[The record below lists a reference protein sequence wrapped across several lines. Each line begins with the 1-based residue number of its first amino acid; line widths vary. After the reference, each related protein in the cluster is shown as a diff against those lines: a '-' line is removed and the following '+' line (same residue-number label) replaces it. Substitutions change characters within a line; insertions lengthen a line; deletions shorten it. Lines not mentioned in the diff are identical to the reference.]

1 MPHVALWCS
10 NPSVLALRCS
20 NPSVLALWCSNP
32 WMSRDDHDRIPSG
45 SRGPSAT
52 LGHRSQGEDGVDT
65 GTDTDTKA
73 LLAEI
78 DTLADEAIAAI
89 DAAAGEQGLEAAKAA
104 VYGRKSRLTEV
115 RRSIGSLPKEVKPA
129 VGQALSMVNARID
142 AAIAVRTSTFAAEA
156 ERRLLE
162 SETVDLSLPGRRSRM
177 GHRHVLTKVFQ
188 EIADVFVGM
197 GYRVAEG
204 PEVETAWYSFDALN
218 IPPTHPARLGMD
230 TIYVDHPPG
239 RSEDGTEGDVLL
251 RPHTSPVQIRLME
264 TEPPPLYYIVPGRV
278 FRNDTVDAT
287 HASQFHQIEGLA
299 IDRALSFGDLAGTI
313 ERFCHEY
320 FGPAFDIRLFPD
332 YFPFTEPSAGLEVR
346 WGDKW
351 LEIAGCGM
359 VDPNV
364 LEAVGLDP
372 ERWQGFAWGFGVE
385 RIAMLRY
392 GVPDIRW
399 FTDNDVR
406 FLERFT

>member
-1 MPHVALWCS
+1 MDA
-10 NPSVLALRCS
+10 
-20 NPSVLALWCSNP
+20 
-32 WMSRDDHDRIPSG
+32 
-45 SRGPSAT
+45 
-52 LGHRSQGEDGVDT
+52 DT
-65 GTDTDTKA
+65 GPETEA
-73 LLAEI
+73 ILAEI
-78 DTLADEAIAAI
+78 DTLAGDAVVAIGAAVDEAA
-89 DAAAGEQGLEAAKAA
+89 LEAAKAA
-104 VYGRKSRLTEV
+104 VYGRKSRLTEI
-115 RRSIGSLPKEVKPA
+115 RRSIGSLPKAAKPA
-129 VGQALSMVNARID
+129 VGHALNAVNERID
-142 AAIAVRTSTFAAEA
+142 TAIAAQAAAFAAVA

-162 SETVDLSLPGRRSRM
+162 SETADLSLPGRRSHM

-230 TIYVDHPPG
+230 TIYVDHPVG
-239 RSEDGTEGDVLL
+239 AASAATGTAGEVLL

-320 FGPAFDIRLFPD
+320 FGPTFDIRLFPD
-332 YFPFTEPSAGLEVR
+332 FFPFTEPSAGLEVR

-364 LEAVGLDP
+364 LAAVGLDP
-372 ERWQGFAWGFGVE
+372 EQWQGFAWGFGVE

-399 FTDNDVR
+399 FTDNDIR

>member
-1 MPHVALWCS
+1 M
-10 NPSVLALRCS
+10 
-20 NPSVLALWCSNP
+20 
-32 WMSRDDHDRIPSG
+32 
-45 SRGPSAT
+45 
-52 LGHRSQGEDGVDT
+52 
-65 GTDTDTKA
+65 DTDTQ
-73 LLAEI
+73 AEAVLGEI
-78 DTLADEAIAAI
+78 EDL
-89 DAAAGEQGLEAAKAA
+89 AAGAVAAVEAATDPDGLEAAKAA
-104 VYGRKSRLTEV
+104 VYGRKSRLTEI
-115 RRSIGSLPKEVKPA
+115 RRSMGSLPKEVKPA
-129 VGQALSMVNARID
+129 VGRAMNDVNRRID
-142 AAIAVRTSTFAAEA
+142 AAIEARATVFAVEA

-162 SETVDLSLPGRRSRM
+162 SETLDLSLPGRRSHM
-177 GHRHVLTKVFQ
+177 GHRHVITKVFQ
-188 EIADVFVGM
+188 EVADTFVGM

-239 RSEDGTEGDVLL
+239 AARADGRTEADVLL

-278 FRNDTVDAT
+278 FRNETADAT

-299 IDRALSFGDLAGTI
+299 IDRDLSFGDLAGTI

-372 ERWQGFAWGFGVE
+372 EQWQGFAWGFGVE

-392 GVPDIRW
+392 EVPDIRW
-399 FTDNDVR
+399 FTDNDLR
-406 FLERFT
+406 FLGRFT

>member
-1 MPHVALWCS
+1 M
-10 NPSVLALRCS
+10 
-20 NPSVLALWCSNP
+20 
-32 WMSRDDHDRIPSG
+32 
-45 SRGPSAT
+45 
-52 LGHRSQGEDGVDT
+52 DT
-65 GTDTDTKA
+65 ETAADTDGI
-73 LLAEI
+73 LAEI
-78 DTLADEAIAAI
+78 EDIATLAVDAIR
-89 DAAAGEQGLEAAKAA
+89 DAGDPDALEAAKAA
-104 VYGRKSRLTEV
+104 VYGRKSRLTEI
-115 RRSIGSLPKEVKPA
+115 RRSIGSLPKAAKPA
-129 VGQALSMVNARID
+129 VGAALNKINERID
-142 AAIAVRTSTFAAEA
+142 AAIADRAAVFAAAA
-156 ERRLLE
+156 EQRLLE
-162 SETVDLSLPGRRSRM
+162 SEALDLTLPGRRRRM
-177 GHRHVLTKVFQ
+177 GHRHVITKVFQ

-197 GYRVAEG
+197 GYRIAEG

-230 TIYVDHPPG
+230 TIYVDHPAG
-239 RSEDGTEGDVLL
+239 TAAAATEGEVLL

-299 IDRALSFGDLAGTI
+299 IDRDLSFGDLAGTI

-320 FGPAFDIRLFPD
+320 FGPGFDIRLFPD
-332 YFPFTEPSAGLEVR
+332 FFPFTEPSAGLEVR
-346 WGDKW
+346 WGESW

-372 ERWQGFAWGFGVE
+372 EQWQGFAWGFGVE